1 MCQSSDYHGGCY
13 LYWLE
18 SGTNSPLRVMVGGA
32 PWRKQPYIRGN
43 ESVVMLLELLSDSS
57 EKPGWLATERCD
69 SQKGGQFL
77 PLQLH
82 SVQVFSPL
90 LGKAWSS
97 YGSAVES
104 KNWTQNKEEL
114 ESWSSLDIS
123 AHFHHHN
130 DCK

>member
-1 MCQSSDYHGGCY
+1 MEKTTLHD
-13 LYWLE
+13 
-18 SGTNSPLRVMVGGA
+18 
-32 PWRKQPYIRGN
+32 IRGN
-43 ESVVMLLELLSDSS
+43 ESVEMLLELLSDSS

-77 PLQLH
+77 PLQLL

-97 YGSAVES
+97 YGSADEA
-104 KNWTQNKEEL
+104 KNWTENKEEL

-130 DCK
+130 GCK